1 MYRKLLASTALALVV
16 TGGAYAQEMAPADP
30 AMAPA
35 DPMMETP
42 AAAPAEAPEQE
53 LVTAEETGIN
63 ADGWLATEIIGETIY
78 NSTGDDAEAIGDV
91 NDFVLDQNGE
101 IGAVVVGVGGFLGIG
116 QKNVAINWDEL
127 ELAQDMDGNNRLVAA
142 MTREQLEAAA
152 EFNREEWLASESNNA
167 DAAAPAGDA
176 MAPAAPAGDAMAPA
190 APAGDAMAPAA
201 PAGDAMAPAEEAPA
215 DDAAATEE
223 APADDAAATEEAPAD
238 DAAAAEEAPADDA
251 IATEEAPADDAADA
265 AAAGAAG
272 GAAAGAAAAAATEEA
287 PADDAA
293 ATEEA
298 PADDAAATEEAP
310 ADDAAAAPA
319 MDFDSF
325 EQVAAADISADELTG
340 TAVYGAG
347 DEEIGSIGDILLSE
361 DGQVEAVI
369 IDFGGFL
376 GIGTKPVA
384 VSFDNLSF
392 LRDENGGLL
401 LRTSLTAEQL
411 EAAPEYNEEAYT
423 TSPEENTLI
432 VE

>member
-42 AAAPAEAPEQE
+42 AEPVEVPQE
-53 LVTAEETGIN
+53 PLVSAEETGIN

-116 QKNVAINWDEL
+116 QKSVAINWDEL
-127 ELAQDMDGNNRLVAA
+127 ELAQDMEGNNRLVAA
-142 MTREQLEAAA
+142 MTREQLESAA
-152 EFNREEWLASESNNA
+152 EFNREEWLASESA
-167 DAAAPAGDA
+167 AAGDAAAPAGDA

-201 PAGDAMAPAEEAPA
+201 PAGDAMAPAEEPAA
-215 DDAAATEE
+215 DDAAADDAAADDAAPEDAPDAGVDAADDAAAPEDDAAADDAMTTEE
-223 APADDAAATEEAPAD
+223 APADDAAAPAVDAPAD
-238 DAAAAEEAPADDA
+238 DAAAADVTEDAPAD
-251 IATEEAPADDAADA
+251 AAV
-265 AAAGAAG
+265 
-272 GAAAGAAAAAATEEA
+272 T
-287 PADDAA
+287 
-293 ATEEA
+293 
-298 PADDAAATEEAP
+298 
-310 ADDAAAAPA
+310 DDAAAAPLV
-319 MDFDSF
+319 DFESF
-325 EQVAAADISADELTG
+325 EEVATADVSADELTG

-347 DEEIGSIGDILLSE
+347 DEEIGSIGDILLSD
-361 DGQVEAVI
+361 DGQVDAVI

-384 VSFDNLSF
+384 VAYDNLSF
-392 LRDENGGLL
+392 LRDENGGLV
-401 LRTSLTAEQL
+401 LRTSLTSEQL
-411 EAAPEYNEEAYT
+411 EAAPEYDEEAYT
-423 TSPEENTLI
+423 TSPDENSLI

>member
-42 AAAPAEAPEQE
+42 AEPVEVPQE
-53 LVTAEETGIN
+53 PLVSAEETGIN

-116 QKNVAINWDEL
+116 QKSVAINWDEL
-127 ELAQDMDGNNRLVAA
+127 ELAQDMEGNNRLVAA
-142 MTREQLEAAA
+142 MTREQLESAA
-152 EFNREEWLASESNNA
+152 EFNREEWLASESA
-167 DAAAPAGDA
+167 AAGDAAAPAGD
-176 MAPAAPAGDAMAPA
+176 PMAPA

-201 PAGDAMAPAEEAPA
+201 PAGDAMAPAEEPAA
-215 DDAAATEE
+215 DDAAADDAAADDAAPEDAPDAGADAADDAAAPEDDAAADDAMTTEE
-223 APADDAAATEEAPAD
+223 APADDAAAPAVDAPAD
-238 DAAAAEEAPADDA
+238 DAAAADVTEDAPAD
-251 IATEEAPADDAADA
+251 AAV
-265 AAAGAAG
+265 
-272 GAAAGAAAAAATEEA
+272 T
-287 PADDAA
+287 
-293 ATEEA
+293 
-298 PADDAAATEEAP
+298 
-310 ADDAAAAPA
+310 DDAAAAPLV
-319 MDFDSF
+319 DFESF
-325 EQVAAADISADELTG
+325 EEVATADVSADELTG

-347 DEEIGSIGDILLSE
+347 DEEIGSIGDILLSD
-361 DGQVEAVI
+361 DGQVDAVI

-384 VSFDNLSF
+384 VAYDNLSF
-392 LRDENGGLL
+392 LRDENGGLV
-401 LRTSLTAEQL
+401 LRTSLTSEQL
-411 EAAPEYNEEAYT
+411 EAAPEYDEEAYT
-423 TSPEENTLI
+423 TSPDENSLI

>member
-42 AAAPAEAPEQE
+42 AEPVEVPQE
-53 LVTAEETGIN
+53 PLVSAEETGIN

-116 QKNVAINWDEL
+116 QKSVAINWDEL
-127 ELAQDMDGNNRLVAA
+127 ELAQDMEGNNRLVAA
-142 MTREQLEAAA
+142 MTREQLESAA
-152 EFNREEWLASESNNA
+152 EFNREEWLASESA
-167 DAAAPAGDA
+167 AAGDAAAPAGDA

-201 PAGDAMAPAEEAPA
+201 PAGDAMAPAEEPAA
-215 DDAAATEE
+215 DDAAADDAAADDAAPEDAPDAGADAADDATVPEDDAAADDAMTTEE
-223 APADDAAATEEAPAD
+223 APADDAAAPAVDAPAD
-238 DAAAAEEAPADDA
+238 DAAAADVTEDAPAD
-251 IATEEAPADDAADA
+251 AAV
-265 AAAGAAG
+265 
-272 GAAAGAAAAAATEEA
+272 T
-287 PADDAA
+287 
-293 ATEEA
+293 
-298 PADDAAATEEAP
+298 
-310 ADDAAAAPA
+310 DDAAAAPLV
-319 MDFDSF
+319 DFESF
-325 EQVAAADISADELTG
+325 EEVATADVSADELTG

-347 DEEIGSIGDILLSE
+347 DEEIGSIGDILLSD
-361 DGQVEAVI
+361 DGQVDAVI

-384 VSFDNLSF
+384 VAYDNLSF
-392 LRDENGGLL
+392 LRDENGGLV
-401 LRTSLTAEQL
+401 LRTSLTSEQL
-411 EAAPEYNEEAYT
+411 EAAPEYDEEAYT
-423 TSPEENTLI
+423 TSPDENSLI

>member
-42 AAAPAEAPEQE
+42 AEPVEVPQEPLVRAED
-53 LVTAEETGIN
+53 TGIN

-116 QKNVAINWDEL
+116 QKSVAINWDEL

-142 MTREQLEAAA
+142 MTREQLESAA
-152 EFNREEWLASESNNA
+152 EFNREEWLASES
-167 DAAAPAGDA
+167 AAAAAGDA
-176 MAPAAPAGDAMAPA
+176 AGDPMAPAAPAGDAMAP

-201 PAGDAMAPAEEAPA
+201 PAGDAMAPAEEPAA
-215 DDAAATEE
+215 DDAAADDAAADDAAADEPADAAAPEDAPDAGADAADDAAAPEDDAAADDAMTTEE
-223 APADDAAATEEAPAD
+223 APADDAAAPAMDAPAD
-238 DAAAAEEAPADDA
+238 DAAAADVTEDAPV
-251 IATEEAPADDAADA
+251 DAAV
-265 AAAGAAG
+265 
-272 GAAAGAAAAAATEEA
+272 T
-287 PADDAA
+287 
-293 ATEEA
+293 
-298 PADDAAATEEAP
+298 
-310 ADDAAAAPA
+310 DDAAAAPLV
-319 MDFDSF
+319 DFESF
-325 EQVAAADISADELTG
+325 EEVATADVSADELTG

-347 DEEIGSIGDILLSE
+347 DEEIGSIGDILLSD
-361 DGQVEAVI
+361 DGQVDAVI

-384 VSFDNLSF
+384 VAYDNLSF
-392 LRDENGGLL
+392 LRDENGGLV
-401 LRTSLTAEQL
+401 LRTSLTSEQL

-423 TSPEENTLI
+423 TSPDENSLI

>member
-35 DPMMETP
+35 EPMMETP
-42 AAAPAEAPEQE
+42 AEPETPQEPLVSAAD
-53 LVTAEETGIN
+53 TGIN

-116 QKNVAINWDEL
+116 QKSVAINWADL
-127 ELAQDMDGNNRLVAA
+127 ELAQDMDGNNRLVAS
-142 MTREQLEAAA
+142 MTREQLENAA
-152 EFNREEWLASESNNA
+152 EFDRQEWLASEAEAAA
-167 DAAAPAGDA
+167 DMEAASDAVAPAPAGDAMAPAAPAGDA

-201 PAGDAMAPAEEAPA
+201 PAGDAMAPAAPA
-215 DDAAATEE
+215 DDAMAAEE
-223 APADDAAATEEAPAD
+223 AAPAE
-238 DAAAAEEAPADDA
+238 DAMAAEEAPAEGA
-251 IATEEAPADDAADA
+251 EADA
-265 AAAGAAG
+265 AAAL
-272 GAAAGAAAAAATEEA
+272 
-287 PADDAA
+287 
-293 ATEEA
+293 
-298 PADDAAATEEAP
+298 
-310 ADDAAAAPA
+310 
-319 MDFDSF
+319 DFDSM
-325 EQVAAADISADELTG
+325 EAVTTADISADELTG

-361 DGQVEAVI
+361 DGAVDAVI

-384 VSFDNLSF
+384 VGFDNLTF
-392 LRDENGGLL
+392 IRDENGGLI
-401 LRTSLTAEQL
+401 LRTALTAEEL
-411 EAAPEYNEEAYT
+411 EAAPEYNEEAYL
-423 TSPEENTLI
+423 SAPEDNSLMIE
-432 VE
+432 

>member
-30 AMAPA
+30 AAAPA

-42 AAAPAEAPEQE
+42 AAPAEAPEQE

-215 DDAAATEE
+215 EDAAATEE

-238 DAAAAEEAPADDA
+238 DAAA
-251 IATEEAPADDAADA
+251 TEEAPADA

-287 PADDAA
+287 PADDAAAAEEAPADAA

-376 GIGTKPVA
+376 GIATKPVA
-384 VSFDNLSF
+384 VSFENLSF

>member
-42 AAAPAEAPEQE
+42 AEPVEVPQE
-53 LVTAEETGIN
+53 PLVSAEETGIN

-116 QKNVAINWDEL
+116 QKSVAINWDEL
-127 ELAQDMDGNNRLVAA
+127 ELAQDMEGNNRLVAA
-142 MTREQLEAAA
+142 MTREQLESAA
-152 EFNREEWLASESNNA
+152 EFNREEWLASESA
-167 DAAAPAGDA
+167 AAGDAAAPAGDA

-201 PAGDAMAPAEEAPA
+201 PAGDAMAPAEEPAA
-215 DDAAATEE
+215 DDAAADDAAADDAAPEDAPVAGADAADDAAAPEDDAAADDAMTTEE
-223 APADDAAATEEAPAD
+223 APADDAAAPAVDAPAD
-238 DAAAAEEAPADDA
+238 DAAAADVTEDAPAD
-251 IATEEAPADDAADA
+251 AAV
-265 AAAGAAG
+265 
-272 GAAAGAAAAAATEEA
+272 T
-287 PADDAA
+287 
-293 ATEEA
+293 
-298 PADDAAATEEAP
+298 
-310 ADDAAAAPA
+310 DDAAAAPLV
-319 MDFDSF
+319 DFESF
-325 EQVAAADISADELTG
+325 EEVATADVSADELTG

-347 DEEIGSIGDILLSE
+347 DEEIGSIGDILLSD
-361 DGQVEAVI
+361 DGQVDAVI

-384 VSFDNLSF
+384 VAYDNLSF
-392 LRDENGGLL
+392 LRDENGGLV
-401 LRTSLTAEQL
+401 LRTSLTSEQL
-411 EAAPEYNEEAYT
+411 EAAPEYDEEAYT
-423 TSPEENTLI
+423 TSPDENSLI